1 MTVQE
6 LINKLQQFDPQ
17 TEVVCSIMDH
27 TDWGYKL
34 PINEIELGNPYDEG
48 GYSAIDNSEM
58 DYDTCYYEDEDTEE
72 EIYVG
77 PKAVVIDLGQL

>member
-1 MTVQE
+1 
-6 LINKLQQFDPQ
+6 
-17 TEVVCSIMDH
+17 MDH

-58 DYDTCYYEDEDTEE
+58 GYDTCYNDEDE
-72 EIYVG
+72 YVG

>member
-58 DYDTCYYEDEDTEE
+58 DYDICYNDEDE
-72 EIYVG
+72 YVG

>member
-58 DYDTCYYEDEDTEE
+58 DYDTCYNDEDE
-72 EIYVG
+72 YVG

>member
-1 MTVQE
+1 MTVKE
-6 LINKLQQFDPQ
+6 LIDQLGKFDPETQ
-17 TEVVCSIMDH
+17 VVCSVMDH

-58 DYDTCYYEDEDTEE
+58 DYDTCYNEDEETGEE
-72 EIYVG
+72 TYVG
-77 PKAVVIDLGQL
+77 PKAVVIDLGQI